1 MEHLY
6 KNYRISDEKSLLN
19 IETIAAF
26 LAGSYWANQR
36 PIETIKKSIQ
46 NSVCYG
52 IYQED
57 KQVGFARVVT
67 DWATIYYLADVFI
80 DEEHRGHGLGKEL
93 VGLIVGQY
101 EGIMGLLGTL
111 DAHGLY
117 EQFGF
122 RRNADRFMNKRP

>member
-6 KNYRISDEKSLLN
+6 KNYRISDDKSLFN
-19 IETIAAF
+19 IETIGAF
-26 LAGSYWANQR
+26 LARSYWANQR
-36 PIETIKKSIQ
+36 PIEMIEKSIQ

-52 IYQED
+52 VYQED

-67 DWATIYYLADVFI
+67 DWATVYYLADVFI

>member
-1 MEHLY
+1 MEQLY
-6 KNYRISDEKSLLN
+6 KNYRISDDKSLLN
-19 IETIAAF
+19 IETIGAF
-26 LAGSYWANQR
+26 LSRSYWANKR
-36 PIETIKKSIQ
+36 SIETIEKSIQ

-57 KQVGFARVVT
+57 LQVGFARVIT
-67 DWATIYYLADVFI
+67 DWATFYYLADVFI
-80 DEEHRGHGLGKEL
+80 DEEHRGEGLGKKL

>member
-1 MEHLY
+1 MEQWY
-6 KNYRISDEKSLLN
+6 KNYRVSDDKSLLN
-19 IETIAAF
+19 IETIGAF
-26 LAGSYWANQR
+26 LGRSYWANQR
-36 PIETIKKSIQ
+36 SIETIEKSIQ
-46 NSVCYG
+46 NSICYG

-67 DWATIYYLADVFI
+67 DWATVYYLADVFI